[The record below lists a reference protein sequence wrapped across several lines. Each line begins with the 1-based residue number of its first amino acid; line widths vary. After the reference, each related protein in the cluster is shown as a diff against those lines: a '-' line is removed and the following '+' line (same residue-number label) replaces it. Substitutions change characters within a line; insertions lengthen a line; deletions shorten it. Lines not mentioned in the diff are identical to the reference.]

1 MESINNGLRNVPN
14 TFSYN
19 SIQLSHEDIHYQFLM
34 EVYVLDTYR
43 SGLLRKNDIVLDLG
57 AGIGDF
63 SVLASKK
70 IGPLG
75 KVIAVEP
82 NPEDYRLLE
91 KNIKINNCLNV
102 IPLNYG
108 VGKE

>member
-1 MESINNGLRNVPN
+1 MESVNNGLRNVPN
-14 TFSYN
+14 TFNYN

-43 SGLLRKNDIVLDLG
+43 SDLLRKNDIVLDLG

-63 SVLASKK
+63 SVLASKRV
-70 IGPLG
+70 GPLG
-75 KVIAVEP
+75 KVIAIEP
-82 NPEDYRLLE
+82 DHDDYKLLE
-91 KNIKINNCLNV
+91 MNMKNNNCLNV

-108 VGKE
+108 EE